1 MTSLGTMMKG
11 RVVSANVEWTQNP
24 SNVQIKLIY
33 YHKIIP
39 FPVFP
44 VVLLET
50 ALLMTGRTAET
61 VPKLATLPI
70 LADGKILIFVISLFE
85 IESTVC
91 FGAAEEK

>member
-1 MTSLGTMMKG
+1 MKG
-11 RVVSANVEWTQNP
+11 KVVSANVEWAQKPLNEE
-24 SNVQIKLIY
+24 SKSIDH
-33 YHKIIP
+33 HKFIP

-44 VVLLET
+44 EVRLET